1 MRQFGLGWNAPRT
14 YALPG
19 IFHMEDLRF
28 FLYTFRKC
36 TVDHCIIL
44 LWKRGSLELSYK
56 EWISPLA
63 EVLSQKSAKMS
74 NFLISKMKNL

>member
-19 IFHMEDLRF
+19 IYCIEDLRF

-36 TVDHCIIL
+36 TLVDWLKRFFIPFSVHYTGRYTDLTFYRDLHCYIN
-44 LWKRGSLELSYK
+44 
-56 EWISPLA
+56 IS
-63 EVLSQKSAKMS
+63 Q
-74 NFLISKMKNL
+74 